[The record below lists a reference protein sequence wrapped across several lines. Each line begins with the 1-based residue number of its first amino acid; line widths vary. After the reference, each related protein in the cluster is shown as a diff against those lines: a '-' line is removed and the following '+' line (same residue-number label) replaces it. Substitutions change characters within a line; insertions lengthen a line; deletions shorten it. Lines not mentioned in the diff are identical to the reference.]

1 MASRDIYPIGQ
12 QDFKILRENG
22 AKRGPSRIGLSK
34 KKGDRGWDKDK
45 EALLIKNKAPY

>member
-22 AKRGPSRIGLSK
+22 AKRGPSRIDLS
-34 KKGDRGWDKDK
+34 
-45 EALLIKNKAPY
+45 KNKANGGGDKEKETRLI